1 MQIKDLAVGDGYVYL
16 MEGSTKVKFYALCHN
31 YESSLNGKGRTMFC
45 RERPNTTGV
54 WAHMR
59 YSTNYN
65 TVDLPVSIG
74 WGDSRRTQ
82 LTYDSWRIVKCE
94 LYDYLMNTYPSNFTD
109 TVKGWIGAT
118 KYNAWYSSG
127 NANSHRASRTFST
140 PFFTV
145 SAPEALTSYSSFSG
159 CGSLLTEGARNCL
172 KKIISEYGSS
182 VYTRSQSNTRSATD
196 DDNNNYYA
204 YGVYIDSSFSPGN
217 AGTNEFGY
225 LPCFTLPETLYIDK
239 DGFVIENQ
247 PPEVSS
253 DAGESGVA
261 LGKKNEPFT
270 LSYTVTDGDGDPMT
284 VTEKVNGVVL
294 AVRENVAS
302 GTELTVQ
309 CLSEK
314 ALFQQILNGENT
326 LTLEVDDGKTSTDW
340 TATFTKNVTSA
351 VLSLAQPLTAD
362 DTITVTALTLEGSFP
377 ADMSLTVE
385 LTNNALDEAPV
396 WENCTDIQRGESRAF
411 THHAFANKTAAR
423 GFAFNYKVTITQGES
438 GTGGTLTMIG
448 GVIG

>member
-59 YSTNYN
+59 YSSNYD

-82 LTYDSWRIVKCE
+82 LTYNSWRIVKCE

-172 KKIISEYGSS
+172 KK
-182 VYTRSQSNTRSATD
+182 N
-196 DDNNNYYA
+196 
-204 YGVYIDSSFSPGN
+204 
-217 AGTNEFGY
+217 
-225 LPCFTLPETLYIDK
+225 
-239 DGFVIENQ
+239 
-247 PPEVSS
+247 
-253 DAGESGVA
+253 
-261 LGKKNEPFT
+261 
-270 LSYTVTDGDGDPMT
+270 
-284 VTEKVNGVVL
+284 
-294 AVRENVAS
+294 
-302 GTELTVQ
+302 
-309 CLSEK
+309 
-314 ALFQQILNGENT
+314 
-326 LTLEVDDGKTSTDW
+326 
-340 TATFTKNVTSA
+340 
-351 VLSLAQPLTAD
+351 
-362 DTITVTALTLEGSFP
+362 
-377 ADMSLTVE
+377 
-385 LTNNALDEAPV
+385 
-396 WENCTDIQRGESRAF
+396 
-411 THHAFANKTAAR
+411 H
-423 GFAFNYKVTITQGES
+423 
-438 GTGGTLTMIG
+438 
-448 GVIG
+448 